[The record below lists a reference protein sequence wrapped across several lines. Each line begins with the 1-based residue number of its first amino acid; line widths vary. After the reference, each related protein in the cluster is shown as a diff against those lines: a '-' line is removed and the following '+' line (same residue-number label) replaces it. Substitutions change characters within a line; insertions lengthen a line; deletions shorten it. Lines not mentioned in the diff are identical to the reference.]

1 MNKLFGFIILSV
13 ALAACSDTG
22 REVEAGVAKEVE
34 TTEIES
40 AVTYSNV
47 AEGSSMDWRA
57 AHFGGAEPRF
67 GKIFLKGAEVSV
79 NEGQVTNAKA
89 VFDMTSFTVENF
101 EDPEMIAKLSGHLQN
116 EDFFNVAAYP
126 TSTFILTGIEK
137 AEGEFN
143 SAVTGNLTI
152 LDSTKSI
159 TFMANVDVSD
169 NGLSI
174 NSEDFAVDR
183 RDWGLV
189 YNVEGT
195 EGVPIEYIVAD
206 DIGFTINVTMTM

>member
-1 MNKLFGFIILSV
+1 MNKLFGFVILSV

-22 REVEAGVAKEVE
+22 REVEAGAAQEVE
-34 TTEIES
+34 TKETASTI
-40 AVTYSNV
+40 TYTKV
-47 AEGSSMDWRA
+47 VEGSSMDWRA
-57 AHFGGAEPRF
+57 AHLGGAEPRF
-67 GKIFLKGAEVSV
+67 GKVFLQGAEVKV
-79 NEGQVTNAKA
+79 TEGQVTNAKA

-116 EDFFNVAAYP
+116 EDFFNVALYP
-126 TSTFILTGIEK
+126 TSTFILTGVE
-137 AEGEFN
+137 AVEGEFN

-159 TFMANVDVSD
+159 TFMANVDLTD
-169 NGLSI
+169 DGLSI
-174 NSEDFAVDR
+174 KSEDFAVDR

-195 EGVPIEYIVAD
+195 EGVPVEYIVAD
-206 DIGFTINVTMTM
+206 DIGFTINVTMAL